1 MEVINQFKDGLA
13 KYRKQEWEKAKTAFQ
28 EALKANPG
36 DKLSKIYIERCG
48 HFQKEPPGD
57 KWDGVWVMKEK

>member
-1 MEVINQFKDGLA
+1 LA